1 MKYLT
6 SQTVG
11 MSGSVYL
18 SSASTGQEIKGVP
31 VAGPEPRAW
40 GTSSWARAVPLA
52 CQVIPGALGHRRG
65 IEGAIH
71 VGDGSVGSHHNRGL
85 QSLQINLRLG
95 LSASSGAKAT
105 PAEGT

>member
-18 SSASTGQEIKGVP
+18 SSASTGQEIKRVP

-71 VGDGSVGSHHNRGL
+71 VGGGSVGSHCNRLIGSKVTKSTYDSGTL
-85 QSLQINLRLG
+85 CPFSSQSH
-95 LSASSGAKAT
+95 SC
-105 PAEGT
+105 